1 MGHDAV
7 YGIVLYFVNLGAYMN
22 TAVIIA
28 VVILAAAVGVYFWFK
43 RKAGEDVP
51 AGLQIWDSNGVLI
64 LDTTNR
70 TFEVLGQGSTGTTDG
85 YIEDTAITEDTN
97 VLITS
102 WGERSPMIDWAAVN
116 MYVILTCRPQFTVEA
131 GRISWA
137 FITPPANFWKSETQ
151 NGVYPANFIYGRYV

>member
-1 MGHDAV
+1 
-7 YGIVLYFVNLGAYMN
+7 MN

-28 VVILAAAVGVYFWFK
+28 VIVLAVFGVYLWFE

-51 AGLQIWDSNGVLI
+51 AGLQVWDSKGMLI
-64 LDTTNR
+64 LDTTDR
-70 TFEVLGQGSTGTTDG
+70 TFEVLGQGSTGTADG
-85 YIEDTAITEDTN
+85 YIEDTAITADTD

-102 WGERSPMIDWAAVN
+102 WGARSPTIDWAAVN

-137 FITPPANFWKSETQ
+137 FITPPANFWKSEAL